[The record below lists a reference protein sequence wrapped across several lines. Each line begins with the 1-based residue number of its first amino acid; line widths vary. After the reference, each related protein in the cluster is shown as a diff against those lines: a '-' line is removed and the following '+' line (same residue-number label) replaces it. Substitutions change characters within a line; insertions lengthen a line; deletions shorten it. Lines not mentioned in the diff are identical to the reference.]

1 MPENPMGDAELLA
14 SSPFDDDLDTEPAA
28 RPSPRSLP
36 GPTLYLAAGVLL
48 VAGFLGGVQTHK
60 WSSDGSSGA
69 SAGGDAGGQE
79 RGRARTN
86 GYDGPPGA
94 SAPQGGYGAPG
105 NGANSGPGNGSGNGP
120 GGAPGGAANG
130 TGSRPGGGSGTAGTV
145 TKVVGSTL
153 YLRTASGETVKVRT
167 TGTTKIRI
175 VEDGRLRDLGA
186 GTTVVV
192 QGSTGQD
199 GSLTATTV
207 NEGSG
212 R

>member
-1 MPENPMGDAELLA
+1 MPENPIEDADLLA
-14 SSPFDDDLDTEPAA
+14 SSPFDDDLDTELVA
-28 RPSPRSLP
+28 RPSPRSMP
-36 GPTLYLAAGVLL
+36 GPTLYLAAGVIL
-48 VAGFLGGVQTHK
+48 VAGFLGGVQAHK
-60 WSSDGSSGA
+60 WSSDGSSGP
-69 SAGGDAGGQE
+69 SPSGVAGGEE

-86 GYDGPPGA
+86 GYGGPPGA

-105 NGANSGPGNGSGNGP
+105 GANGGP
-120 GGAPGGAANG
+120 GGAPGGGPGSAANG

-153 YLRTASGETVKVRT
+153 YLRTASGETVKVKT

>member
-1 MPENPMGDAELLA
+1 MPEEPKGDADLLA
-14 SSPFDDDLDTEPAA
+14 SSPFDDDLDAELVA
-28 RPSPRSLP
+28 RPSQRLLP
-36 GPTLYLAAGVLL
+36 GPTLYLAAGVIL
-48 VAGFLGGVQTHK
+48 VAGFLGGVQAHK
-60 WSSDGSSGA
+60 WSSDGSSGGA
-69 SAGGDAGGQE
+69 AGGQE
-79 RGRARTN
+79 SGRSRTG
-86 GYDGPPGA
+86 GYGGPPGA

-105 NGANSGPGNGSGNGP
+105 NGANGGPGAGP
-120 GGAPGGAANG
+120 GGMPGDGSGSAANG
-130 TGSRPGGGSGTAGTV
+130 RTGNVPGTAGTV
-145 TKVVGSTL
+145 TRVVGSTL

-167 TGTTKIRI
+167 TGKTKIRI
-175 VEDGRLRDLGA
+175 VEDGELRDLGA